1 MTVAAPPADATSEA
15 AVDTAAGLPVDTRA
29 GAATRAPA
37 VVARPERPPRLR
49 ARWHRALTVVAGTL
63 AGVALVA
70 ALARG
75 VWSDEEGD
83 DRRAAPA
90 PGTVPGRSVVVLPF
104 ANTSGDPAN
113 EPFADG
119 LTDELIGAL
128 GRAPGLRVTPR
139 TSTFALKGRALDVR
153 TLADSLGVATALE
166 GSVRRW
172 GDRLRVTVS
181 LVSAAENRVLWAETY
196 DRAGGDVFAVQQEIA
211 AGVVR
216 ALRVTLTRDADGG
229 SGPPGTGDRI
239 AYEHFLK
246 GQFFR
251 RQQTAEALDRAIA
264 YFENAIARDSGY
276 ARAHAGLA
284 DALALRVLFADRP
297 PRAEHPRALRAAA
310 RAAALDTALADAHAS
325 LGHLAFT
332 YQWDWATADR
342 ELQQAL
348 ALDSTLT
355 SARLWRGI
363 ALLHRRRY
371 DEAAAVLERALA
383 ADPLAAP
390 VRMTLGRV
398 HLARGDPARALVLLQ
413 SALELNPRF
422 AYAHQQLGHAYLRDG
437 RAAEARAAF
446 ARAAAVGGASDS
458 AQLAYAHGATGHR
471 TEALAILSALRAS
484 AERRYLPPFGVAMAY
499 AGLGDADAAFRW
511 LDRAVEE
518 RAAFVDGLAVAP
530 GFASLHGDPRWSR
543 LLRRVVPLQ

>member
-1 MTVAAPPADATSEA
+1 
-15 AVDTAAGLPVDTRA
+15 
-29 GAATRAPA
+29 
-37 VVARPERPPRLR
+37 
-49 ARWHRALTVVAGTL
+49 
-63 AGVALVA
+63 
-70 ALARG
+70 
-75 VWSDEEGD
+75 
-83 DRRAAPA
+83 
-90 PGTVPGRSVVVLPF
+90 VVVLPF

-139 TSTFALKGRALDVR
+139 TSTFALKGRGLAMR
-153 TLADSLGVATALE
+153 TIADSLGVATALE

-181 LVSAAENRVLWAETY
+181 LVSVAENRVLWAETY
-196 DRAGGDVFAVQQEIA
+196 DRAVGDVFGVQQEIA
-211 AGVVR
+211 GGVVR
-216 ALRVTLTRDADGG
+216 ALRVTLAQEASGS
-229 SGPPGTGDRI
+229 SGPPGTRDPI

-251 RQQTAEALDRAIA
+251 RQQTAEALDRAIG
-264 YFENAIARDSGY
+264 YFDQAIARDSGY
-276 ARAHAGLA
+276 ARAYAGLA
-284 DALALRVLFADRP
+284 DALALRVVFANRP
-297 PRAEHPRALRAAA
+297 PRTEHPRALRAAA
-310 RAAALDTALADAHAS
+310 RAATLDPALADAHAS

-332 YQWDWATADR
+332 YQWDWAAADR
-342 ELQQAL
+342 ELQRAL

-355 SARLWRGI
+355 VARLWHGI
-363 ALLHRRRY
+363 ALLHRRRF
-371 DEAAAVLERALA
+371 DEAEAVLDRALA

-398 HLARGDPARALVLLQ
+398 HLARGEPARAVVLFQ

-437 RAAEARAAF
+437 RGAEARAAF
-446 ARAAAVGGASDS
+446 AQAAALGGASDS
-458 AQLAYAHGATGHR
+458 AQLAYAYGVTGHR
-471 TEALAILSALRAS
+471 TEALALVRALLLS

-518 RAAFVDGLAVAP
+518 RAALMDGLAVAP

-543 LLRRVVPLQ
+543 LLRRVVPPQ